1 MAKKFL
7 LSLVIALIVLGSF
20 SLYGALKYRNELRQ
34 ARLNQ
39 PLPKKEEISLT
50 FVEGL
55 NNKEIAAFLAQKG
68 VVDTA
73 DGFLKDVKDFDT
85 TKYSAFLPKEAAG
98 NLQGFLYPDTYRF
111 FKDITDRSVTSSTA
125 ASNIVIDKLLT
136 TFDEKIPADASQLA
150 KAQGL
155 SLYEAIT
162 LASIVEKETGREA
175 VTGEQRQGLDAERAI
190 IAGIFYNRL
199 KIGMALESDA
209 TVNYV
214 TGKNDPAVSSADT
227 QINSPYNTYKYPG
240 LPPTPI
246 ANPSLSSILSVL
258 HPTQTDYMYFLH
270 DQTTGKAYY
279 AKTYDEQLANKQ
291 KYLK

>member
-7 LSLVIALIVLGSF
+7 ISLIIALAVLGGLG
-20 SLYGALKYRNELRQ
+20 LYGALKYRNDLRQ

-55 NNKEIAAFLAQKG
+55 SNKEVAAFLEQKGAVDSAGSFLNDVKNFDAQKY
-68 VVDTA
+68 
-73 DGFLKDVKDFDT
+73 L
-85 TKYSAFLPKEAAG
+85 FLPKEARG
-98 NLQGFLYPDTYRF
+98 DLQGFLYPDTYRF

-125 ASNIVIDKLLT
+125 ASDIIIDKLLA
-136 TFDEKIPADASQLA
+136 TFGQKIPADAASLA

-155 SLYEAIT
+155 SLYKAIT

-175 VTGEQRQGLDAERAI
+175 VTDEQKQGLDAERGI

-199 KIGMALESDA
+199 KVGMALESDA

-214 TGKNDPAVSSADT
+214 TGKNDPAVSTADT
-227 QINSPYNTYKYPG
+227 QINSPYNTYKYAG

-246 ANPSLSSILSVL
+246 ANPSLSSILAVL

-279 AKTYDEQLANKQ
+279 AKTYDEQLQNKQ